1 MNKSGKEQ
9 QLAFLNDFIG
19 KTDPDNGDIPE
30 EGVKLRALATK
41 QINRLNTPVRFIVT
55 GEFSS
60 GKSTLTNLLVGE
72 GLIPTSVLASELP
85 PLLFRF
91 GNKAQIAAGWWDKTI
106 LKAFGS
112 VDFDAA
118 MALDPDYIVVTSP
131 NRFLQD
137 INVFDTPGTGDPLSD
152 DKKMQHLTR
161 SAEALIWC
169 TNAVQ
174 AWRESERHMWS
185 SLPAINRKHS
195 ILAITHTDLPAVK
208 RNLDRVLTRVEKE
221 AGDCFQAIIPVAAP
235 TAMEAAPGGKVRDA
249 IAWKESGGEA
259 LVAAINA
266 IAEPI
271 REKKL
276 TDVAAI
282 IDQHL
287 SPFAEQL
294 DREREQAKREVEKE
308 RAGKSNAGSSDSTEM
323 DQDED
328 ADALQFDLGALAS
341 EFPEV
346 GETDDTTPD
355 PETGNSLLETW
366 NARIANMVAE
376 LDQAGGPEAGD
387 LIQSSC
393 DIVTEMAETL
403 MDADPQSE
411 EIEWLTGQFHEA
423 LDMLILVQLESGD
436 EPLETSAILLL
447 QLTRDLEQIDLN
459 S

>member
-1 MNKSGKEQ
+1 MKKPEKEQ
-9 QLAFLNDFIG
+9 QLAFLNDFVG
-19 KTDPDNGDIPE
+19 KTDPDNGDVTE
-30 EGVKLRALATK
+30 EAAKLRALATK

-91 GNKAQIAAGWWDKTI
+91 GNKAQIAAGWWAKTT

-131 NRFLQD
+131 NPFLRD

-195 ILAITHTDLPAVK
+195 ILAITHADLPAVK

-221 AGDCFQAIIPVAAP
+221 AGDCFQAIVPVAAP
-235 TAMEAAPGGKVRDA
+235 TAMHAAPGGKIQDA

-271 REKKL
+271 RDKKL
-276 TDVAAI
+276 ADVAAI
-282 IDQHL
+282 IERQL
-287 SPFAEQL
+287 SPFSEQL
-294 DREREQAKREVEKE
+294 DKEREQAKRLAEKE
-308 RAGKSNAGSSDSTEM
+308 SAEKSNTISSEPAQT

-328 ADALQFDLGALAS
+328 ALKFDLGALS
-341 EFPEV
+341 SDFPEV
-346 GETDDTTPD
+346 EETSGSTSAS
-355 PETGNSLLETW
+355 EMGNSLLETW
-366 NARIANMVAE
+366 NARVANMVAE
-376 LDQAGGPEAGD
+376 VEQAGGPETGD

-393 DIVTEMAETL
+393 DIVTEMAEIL

-411 EIEWLTGQFHEA
+411 EIEWITGQFHEA

>member
-1 MNKSGKEQ
+1 MKKSGKEQ
-9 QLAFLNDFIG
+9 QLAFLNDFVG
-19 KTDPDNGDIPE
+19 KTDPDNGDVTE
-30 EGVKLRALATK
+30 EATSLRALATK

-91 GNKAQIAAGWWDKTI
+91 GNKAQIAAGWWAKTT

-131 NRFLQD
+131 NPFLQD
-137 INVFDTPGTGDPLSD
+137 VNVFDTPGTGDPLSD

-221 AGDCFQAIIPVAAP
+221 AGDCFQAIVPVAAP
-235 TAMEAAPGGKVRDA
+235 TAMQAAPGGKIQDA
-249 IAWKESGGEA
+249 IAWEESGGEA

-271 REKKL
+271 RDKKL
-276 TDVAAI
+276 ADVAAI
-282 IDQHL
+282 IERQL
-287 SPFAEQL
+287 SPFGERL
-294 DREREQAKREVEKE
+294 DKEREQAKQ
-308 RAGKSNAGSSDSTEM
+308 RAEEEKSNASSSDSAQT

-328 ADALQFDLGALAS
+328 EDALQFDLGAMTS
-341 EFPEV
+341 DFPEV
-346 GETDDTTPD
+346 EEASSSTPASD
-355 PETGNSLLETW
+355 RGNSLLETW
-366 NARIANMVAE
+366 NARIADMVAE
-376 LDQAGGPEAGD
+376 IEKAGGAETGD

-393 DIVTEMAETL
+393 DIVTEMTETL

-411 EIEWLTGQFHEA
+411 EVEWLTGQFHEA